1 MSLILPSSLLKAI
14 DQRKKEDAFR
24 SLSLKNYI
32 VDFYSND
39 YLGLA
44 HNPQQREYAQALLSR
59 EPQYNGSTGSRLL
72 SGNYPLIEKAEE
84 QLAAFHQAPKGLIFN
99 SGYDANVGIFSS
111 IPLKGDVVLYDQY
124 IHASIR
130 DGLQLTNAQSFKFKH
145 NSLEDLREKLERFSG
160 KYTTIYIATEAVF
173 SMDGD
178 IPNLKEMVALS
189 KQYQAY
195 LIVDEAHSV
204 GVFGERGEGL
214 CQQLGIADEV
224 FLRLITFG
232 KGIGAHGAIA
242 LAQEPV
248 IDYLIN
254 FARSFIYTT
263 APSPESIASVM
274 ASYKLLPELKE
285 RKVLQERITFFREK
299 IPSFPSTEQVYFMDS
314 QSSIQGLIVKD
325 TQRLRSLSSLLQTQG
340 LGIKPI
346 YAPTV
351 PKGEER
357 LRICLHSFNSQAE
370 IEQLFSLITQWLESQ

>member
-1 MSLILPSSLLKAI
+1 MEIKKNLIPKQLQKALQEREI
-14 DQRKKEDAFR
+14 AGTFR
-24 SLSLKNYI
+24 HLSDESFLI
-32 VDFYSND
+32 DFYSND
-39 YLGLA
+39 YIGLA
-44 HNPQQREYAQALLSR
+44 KNVAVRTKAHSLLEEYPLQ
-59 EPQYNGSTGSRLL
+59 NGSTGSRLL
-72 SGNYPLIEKAEE
+72 SGNYPLIEQAEE

-299 IPSFPSTEQVYFMDS
+299 IPFFPSTEQVYFMDS

-325 TQRLRSLSSLLQTQG
+325 TQRLRNLSSLLQTQG

-357 LRICLHSFNSQAE
+357 LRICLHSYNTKEE
-370 IEQLFSLITQWLESQ
+370 INLLFQTISEE

>member
-59 EPQYNGSTGSRLL
+59 EPQHNGSTGSRLL
-72 SGNYPLIEKAEE
+72 SGNYPLIEQAEE

-178 IPNLKEMVALS
+178 IPNLKEMVALA
-189 KQYQAY
+189 KQYHAY

-232 KGIGAHGAIA
+232 KGIGAHGAIV
-242 LAQEPV
+242 LAQEP
-248 IDYLIN
+248 
-254 FARSFIYTT
+254 FAREY
-263 APSPESIASVM
+263 
-274 ASYKLLPELKE
+274 
-285 RKVLQERITFFREK
+285 
-299 IPSFPSTEQVYFMDS
+299 
-314 QSSIQGLIVKD
+314 
-325 TQRLRSLSSLLQTQG
+325 SLSNGFLQ
-340 LGIKPI
+340 
-346 YAPTV
+346 A
-351 PKGEER
+351 
-357 LRICLHSFNSQAE
+357 FA
-370 IEQLFSLITQWLESQ
+370 

>member
-44 HNPQQREYAQALLSR
+44 HNSQQREYAQTLLSR

-214 CQQLGIADEV
+214 CQQLGIADEI

-263 APSPESIASVM
+263 APSPESIALVM

-285 RKVLQERITFFREK
+285 RKVLQERIAFFREK

-325 TQRLRSLSSLLQTQG
+325 TQRLRNLSSLLQTQG

>member
-1 MSLILPSSLLKAI
+1 MEIKKNPIPKQLQKALQERETAGTLRHLSEESYLI
-14 DQRKKEDAFR
+14 
-24 SLSLKNYI
+24 
-32 VDFYSND
+32 DFYSND
-39 YLGLA
+39 YIGLA
-44 HNPQQREYAQALLSR
+44 KNVAVRTKAHSLLEEYPLQ
-59 EPQYNGSTGSRLL
+59 NGSTGSRLL
-72 SGNYPLIEKAEE
+72 SGNYPLIEQAEE

-299 IPSFPSTEQVYFMDS
+299 IPFFPSTEQVYFMDS

-325 TQRLRSLSSLLQTQG
+325 TQRLRNLSSLLQTQG

-357 LRICLHSFNSQAE
+357 LRICLHSYNTKEE
-370 IEQLFSLITQWLESQ
+370 INLLFQTISEE

>member
-44 HNPQQREYAQALLSR
+44 HNPQQREYAQDLLSR
-59 EPQYNGSTGSRLL
+59 ESQYNGSTGSRLL

-84 QLAAFHQAPKGLIFN
+84 LLAAFHQAPKGLIFN

-178 IPNLKEMVALS
+178 IPNLKEMVALA

-285 RKVLQERITFFREK
+285 RKVLQERIAFFREK
-299 IPSFPSTEQVYFMDS
+299 MPLFPSTEQVYFMDS

-325 TQRLRSLSSLLQTQG
+325 TQRLRNLSSLLQTQG

-370 IEQLFSLITQWLESQ
+370 IEQLFSLITQWFEL

>member
-44 HNPQQREYAQALLSR
+44 HNPQQREYAQPLLSR
-59 EPQYNGSTGSRLL
+59 EPQHNGSTGSRLL

-178 IPNLKEMVALS
+178 IPNLKEMVALA
-189 KQYQAY
+189 KQYHAY

-299 IPSFPSTEQVYFMDS
+299 IPFFPSTEQVYFMDS

-325 TQRLRSLSSLLQTQG
+325 TQRLRNLSSLLQTQG

-357 LRICLHSFNSQAE
+357 LRICLHSFNSQAD

>member
-44 HNPQQREYAQALLSR
+44 HNPQQREYAQALLFR

-285 RKVLQERITFFREK
+285 RKVLQERIAFFREK
-299 IPSFPSTEQVYFMDS
+299 IPFFPSTEQVYFMDS

-325 TQRLRSLSSLLQTQG
+325 TQRLRNLSSLLQTQG

>member
-14 DQRKKEDAFR
+14 NQRKKEDAFR

-44 HNPQQREYAQALLSR
+44 HNPQQREYAQVLLSR

-285 RKVLQERITFFREK
+285 RKVLQERIAFFREK
-299 IPSFPSTEQVYFMDS
+299 IPFFPSTEQVYFMDS

-325 TQRLRSLSSLLQTQG
+325 TQRLRNLSSLLQTQG

>member
-39 YLGLA
+39 YLGRA
-44 HNPQQREYAQALLSR
+44 QNPQQREYSQALLAR

-84 QLAAFHQAPKGLIFN
+84 LLAAFHQASKGLIFN

-299 IPSFPSTEQVYFMDS
+299 IPFFPSTEQVYFMDS

-325 TQRLRSLSSLLQTQG
+325 TQRLRNLSSLLQTQG

-370 IEQLFSLITQWLESQ
+370 IEQLFSLITQWLESL

>member
-44 HNPQQREYAQALLSR
+44 HNSQQREYAQTLLSR

-214 CQQLGIADEV
+214 CQQLGIADEI

-263 APSPESIASVM
+263 APSPESIALVM

-285 RKVLQERITFFREK
+285 RKVLQERIAFFKEK

-325 TQRLRSLSSLLQTQG
+325 TQRLRNLSSLLQTQG

>member
-214 CQQLGIADEV
+214 CQQLGIADEI

-263 APSPESIASVM
+263 APSPESIALVM
-274 ASYKLLPELKE
+274 YSYKLLP
-285 RKVLQERITFFREK
+285 
-299 IPSFPSTEQVYFMDS
+299 
-314 QSSIQGLIVKD
+314 
-325 TQRLRSLSSLLQTQG
+325 
-340 LGIKPI
+340 
-346 YAPTV
+346 
-351 PKGEER
+351 
-357 LRICLHSFNSQAE
+357 
-370 IEQLFSLITQWLESQ
+370 

>member
-1 MSLILPSSLLKAI
+1 MRRLCYP
-14 DQRKKEDAFR
+14 E
-24 SLSLKNYI
+24 SLSTMG
-32 VDFYSND
+32 VQV
-39 YLGLA
+39 LA
-44 HNPQQREYAQALLSR
+44 
-59 EPQYNGSTGSRLL
+59 
-72 SGNYPLIEKAEE
+72 SGNYPLIEQAEE

-232 KGIGAHGAIA
+232 KGIGAHGAIV

-263 APSPESIASVM
+263 AAAPESIATLM
-274 ASYKLLPELKE
+274 ASYALLPELKE
-285 RKVLQERITFFREK
+285 RGYLHENIAFFREK
-299 IPSFPSTEQVYFMDS
+299 AKVLSQEKGLHFIDSTS
-314 QSSIQGLIVKD
+314 AIQGLIIPDSQRVKEMAA
-325 TQRLRSLSSLLQTQG
+325 RLQQKG
-340 LGIKPI
+340 MGVKPI
-346 YAPTV
+346 LSPTV

-357 LRICLHSFNSQAE
+357 LRICLHSYNTKEE
-370 IEQLFSLITQWLESQ
+370 IELLFQVISEA